1 MDGNKWD
8 EFTTVDHKI
17 YSEPERF
24 VSAYS
29 SDSIKKLDADIIRQS
44 NVAVQQR
51 LQAAADRQTVRAKAD
66 SSLEADEQRAAAAA
80 SGYEEQEAAGPA
92 VGRTRGG
99 PVRRASEE
107 SLEAPASNDGSEGP
121 ASDKVCRVGFRVN
134 RVVSGNS
141 ICVSTTVVPRCST
154 DLSQCR
160 EPERFSRQH
169 VSVAHICVPKDSS
182 ALRSA
187 GTAIADSTPALDKVM
202 TQSEERL
209 QYVVKIFE
217 RSPRSEYR
225 EFGVDMC

>member
-17 YSEPERF
+17 FSEPERF
-24 VSAYS
+24 VNTYS
-29 SDSIKKLDADIIRQS
+29 SDSIKKLDEDIIRQS

-51 LQAAADRQTVRAKAD
+51 LQAAADRQSVRAKAD
-66 SSLEADEQRAAAAA
+66 SSLEADAQRPAVS
-80 SGYEEQEAAGPA
+80 SGYEEQEASE
-92 VGRTRGG
+92 GRARDASG
-99 PVRRASEE
+99 RRASDD
-107 SLEAPASNDGSEGP
+107 SSEAPASNDASEGP

-134 RVVSGNS
+134 RVVSGNA
-141 ICVSTTVVPRCST
+141 ICVSTSVVPRCSR
-154 DLSQCR
+154 DLSEC
-160 EPERFSRQH
+160 PESERASRRH
-169 VSVAHICVPKDSS
+169 ASVAHICVPKNSA

-187 GTAIADSTPALDKVM
+187 GTAIADASPALDKVM

-209 QYVVKIFE
+209 RYVVKIFE

>member
-17 YSEPERF
+17 FSEPERF
-24 VSAYS
+24 VNTYS

-51 LQAAADRQTVRAKAD
+51 LQVAADRHSVRAKAD
-66 SSLEADEQRAAAAA
+66 SSLEADEQRVAVS
-80 SGYEEQEAAGPA
+80 SGYEEQEAS
-92 VGRTRGG
+92 VGRDTS
-99 PVRRASEE
+99 VRRASDD
-107 SLEAPASNDGSEGP
+107 SLEAPASNDASEGP

-134 RVVSGNS
+134 RVVSGNA
-141 ICVSTTVVPRCST
+141 ICVSTTVVARCTT
-154 DLSQCR
+154 DLSVCR
-160 EPERFSRQH
+160 EPERFSRRH
-169 VSVAHICVPKDSS
+169 MSVAHICVPKNSS

-187 GTAIADSTPALDKVM
+187 GTAIVDASPALDKVM